1 MGDKM
6 NVQFLGKFKSLAV
19 LTTMCIVPMHI
30 QAMGYSSNYASCMN
44 SAGLATSAVAS
55 CMNAEYRY
63 QNNRAND
70 NFKASLALYGDAEKK
85 RQKAAHKQWKK
96 LRASNCRKEASSDSI
111 ERKTYFLNCAIKMT
125 VTRADLLEKQVY
137 RLK

>member
-1 MGDKM
+1 M
-6 NVQFLGKFKSLAV
+6 NVQILGKFKALAV
-19 LTTMCIVPMHI
+19 LVAICILPMQI
-30 QAMGYSSNYASCMN
+30 QAVGYSANYAACMN
-44 SAGLATSAVAS
+44 SAGIATSAVAS

-63 QNNRAND
+63 QHKRAQD

-85 RQKAAHKQWKK
+85 SQKAANKQWKK
-96 LRASNCRKEASSDSI
+96 LRATNCRKETSSDSI

-125 VTRADLLEKQVY
+125 VTRADLLEKQLY